1 MMKEKIKIITD
12 STCDI
17 PKEIVEKYDVEVI
30 PQIINVDGQS
40 YLDGVEITLP
50 TLLEKMEESN
60 EFPKTGQINPHRFV
74 EIYEGYLKEGYKIV
88 AIHMSSKM
96 SGTYQ
101 SALVA
106 KDLLETEDVFIIDS
120 QAVCAALGVLVLKA
134 AILRDKGLTAKEIY
148 DETLNTVDKVKSITC
163 FQSLTNLIKGGRLS
177 KTAGAIG
184 SFLGIKLLLT
194 IKNGEMTVM
203 EKIRGNKKVQRSIL
217 EYLEKYDLDEEYPVI
232 VIESDFKEENAS
244 IYDSSKE
251 FLNNK
256 NAKVYE
262 CPPGCSVGVHSGNN
276 VFAIFFIEK

>member
-1 MMKEKIKIITD
+1 MKEKIKIITD

>member
-1 MMKEKIKIITD
+1 MKEKIKIITD

-194 IKNGEMTVM
+194 IKDGEMTVM

>member
-194 IKNGEMTVM
+194 IKDGEMTVM

>member
-1 MMKEKIKIITD
+1 MKEKIKIITD

-17 PKEIVEKYDVEVI
+17 PKDVAEKYDIEII

-50 TLLEKMEESN
+50 KLLEKMESSS
-60 EFPKTGQINPHRFV
+60 EFPKTGQINPHRFT
-74 EIYEGYLKEGYKIV
+74 EIYEGYIKEGYKV
-88 AIHMSSKM
+88 VSIHISSKM

-106 KDLLETEDVFIIDS
+106 KDLLETEDVFVVDS
-120 QAVCAALGVLVLKA
+120 QAVCGALGVLALKA
-134 AILRDKGLTAKEIY
+134 AILRDKGLTAEEIFNEILKSKE
-148 DETLNTVDKVKSITC
+148 KVRSMTC
-163 FQSLTNLIKGGRLS
+163 FQSLTNLVKGGRLS

-194 IKNGEMTVM
+194 IKDGEMTVL

-217 EYLEKYDLDEEYPVI
+217 EYLENYQLDSEFPVI
-232 VIESDFKEENAS
+232 VIESDFKEENS
-244 IYDSSKE
+244 VIYESSKE
-251 FLNNK
+251 FLASN
-256 NAKVYE
+256 NAKIVE

-276 VFAIFFIEK
+276 VFAIFFIEN

>member
-1 MMKEKIKIITD
+1 MKEKIKIITD

-17 PKEIVEKYDVEVI
+17 PKEIVEKYDIEVI

-50 TLLEKMEESN
+50 TLLEKMEKSN

-148 DETLNTVDKVKSITC
+148 DETLDTVDKVRSITC

-194 IKNGEMTVM
+194 IKDGEMTVM

-251 FLNNK
+251 FLDSK

>member
-1 MMKEKIKIITD
+1 MKEKIKIITD

-17 PKEIVEKYDVEVI
+17 PKEIVEKYDIEVI

-50 TLLEKMEESN
+50 TLLEKMEKSN

-148 DETLNTVDKVKSITC
+148 DETLDTVDKVRSITC

-194 IKNGEMTVM
+194 IKDGEMTVM

-251 FLNNK
+251 FLGSK